1 MESLLRISLVILA
14 FACVVQAEESAP
26 NFVIILTDDQDV
38 VLNGLNPMIQTQQLI
53 ANRGATFLN
62 AFTSSPI
69 CCPSRSSL
77 LTGQYAHNVK
87 TFNNS

>member
-38 VLNGLNPMIQTQQLI
+38 VLNGLVCIVSYLGISQDFTM
-53 ANRGATFLN
+53 TFYN
-62 AFTSSPI
+62 
-69 CCPSRSSL
+69 
-77 LTGQYAHNVK
+77 
-87 TFNNS
+87 